1 MWQRVQTVFLL
12 ILIIS
17 LIASIFLPIW
27 AVQDETG
34 KSNVLYALHYSVR
47 EEGTNGTAL
56 VASYLPYSLTA
67 FLLAAAI
74 TIAVIEIRQYKNRV
88 LQMKLGALNSLFIA
102 GSMVAAFYFA
112 NELRATHGGVFGF
125 GLWLPGVAVV
135 CNLLAN
141 QFIRKDERIVRD
153 SERLR

>member
-1 MWQRVQTVFLL
+1 MWQRIQTVFPV

-17 LIASIFLPIW
+17 LVASIFLPIW
-27 AVQDETG
+27 GAQEEPG
-34 KSNVLYALHYSVR
+34 RSHVLYALHYSIR
-47 EEGTNGTAL
+47 EKGEAGPAQK
-56 VASYLPYSLTA
+56 ASYLPYSLTA

-74 TIAVIEIRQYKNRV
+74 TIATIEVRQFKNRIF
-88 LQMKLGALNSLFIA
+88 QMKLGALNSLFIA

-112 NELRATHGGVFGF
+112 SDLRATYGGGFGF
-125 GLWLPGVAVV
+125 GMWLPGIAVI

-141 QFIRKDERIVRD
+141 QFIRRDERIVRD